1 LSDNPGSKPAGNARA
16 LLGAR
21 FLRPKKHLGQHF
33 LMDGG
38 AAARIA
44 RLCEGLPRIIE
55 IGAGTGALTAQ
66 LATCDARVSAIEIDP
81 DLVAILRERDELRS
95 VEIIEAD
102 ALAVDYAAL
111 AGDAAWCAAGN
122 LPYNVATPLILLWL
136 GLTNPPERIVAMVQK
151 DVADRFMAKLATP
164 AYGSLTLAVQYWM
177 EVERAF
183 VLGPGVFYP
192 RPRVDSAVVVMRR
205 RAMPAVPA
213 RDREFLL
220 QVVRAAF
227 AYRRKTLANSLALA
241 LGIPRE
247 RTQAALATLGH
258 DTEIR
263 GEHFDLGAFA
273 KLADILIEP

>member
-1 LSDNPGSKPAGNARA
+1 MHARA

-21 FLRPKKHLGQHF
+21 DLRPKKHLGQHF

-44 RLCEGLPRIIE
+44 RLCEGLPLVVE

-66 LATCDARVSAIEIDP
+66 LAKLEARVAAIEIDP
-81 DLVAILRERDELRS
+81 DLVAILREREDLRG
-95 VEIIEAD
+95 VEIDCAD
-102 ALAVDYAAL
+102 ALAVDYGAL
-111 AGDAAWCAAGN
+111 AQGGAWCAAGN

-136 GLTNPPERIVAMVQK
+136 GLSNPPERIVAMVQK
-151 DVADRFMAKLATP
+151 DVAERFTAKPATP
-164 AYGSLTLAVQYWM
+164 AYGSLTLAVQYTM
-177 EVERAF
+177 QVERAF
-183 VLGPGVFYP
+183 ALGPEVFYP

-205 RAMPAVPA
+205 RATPPVET
-213 RDREFLL
+213 RDRAFML

-247 RTQAALATLGH
+247 RTQAALTTLGR

-263 GEHFDLGAFA
+263 GEHFDLDAFA
-273 KLADILIEP
+273 QLADALVQRT